1 MNPDMFDNIAKYV
14 PEEHLTEFWRVV
26 SRLRQL
32 RPDDEILNIFQAM
45 GVMTFILRD
54 LPSDLITERKEWKS
68 QLDVF
73 RGEMGQMVE
82 GAAKQALTVTNH
94 AEVLNDAMVKNGLMI
109 RECATLI
116 QQSSQ
121 EAVKQID
128 VDVISDKVS
137 TRIEERIVT
146 RLDGIITRAEHIL
159 DVLEKVASECL
170 RVVKAWKKA
179 TVWPLVGGISAGIL
193 GLCLTLTGLGLK
205 MFYDAD
211 QAALQTKLAEVQGMA
226 ETNKT
231 AFALL
236 AQNQITL
243 EVAGVR
249 DDSGQTLSGQKAL
262 NLTPASDVRLE
273 TAPDQSKRA
282 VIFISNPQTSPGI
295 FPPWHIGP

>member
-1 MNPDMFDNIAKYV
+1 MKPDMFDNIAKYV

-68 QLDVF
+68 QLDAF
-73 RGEMGQMVE
+73 RGEMSQMVE
-82 GAAKQALTVTNH
+82 GAAKQAVTVTNH

-121 EAVKQID
+121 EAVKQIN

-159 DVLEKVASECL
+159 EVLDQVASECL
-170 RVVKAWKKA
+170 RAVKAWKKA
-179 TVWPLVGGISAGIL
+179 TIWPLVGGISAGIL

-205 MFYDAD
+205 MYYDAD

-226 ETNKT
+226 ETNKA

-236 AQNQITL
+236 AQNQIAL

-295 FPPWHIGP
+295 FPPWRVGP

>member
-1 MNPDMFDNIAKYV
+1 MKPDSFDELAKYV
-14 PEEHLTEFWRVV
+14 PEQHLAEFWRMV

-54 LPSDLITERKEWKS
+54 LPSALIAERNGWNA
-68 QLDVF
+68 QLDAF
-73 RGEMGQMVE
+73 RSEMAQMVE
-82 GAAKQALTVTNH
+82 GAAKQAVTVTNH

-137 TRIEERIVT
+137 TRIEERIVA

-159 DVLEKVASECL
+159 DVLDQVATGCL
-170 RVVKAWKKA
+170 RAVKAWKKA
-179 TVWPLVGGISAGIL
+179 TIWPLVGGISAGIL
-193 GLCLTLTGLGLK
+193 GVCLTATGIGLK
-205 MFYDAD
+205 MIYDRD

-226 ETNKT
+226 ETNKA

-249 DDSGQTLSGQKAL
+249 DDSSQKAL
-262 NLTPASDVRLE
+262 KLTPVSDVRLE

-282 VIFISNPQTSPGI
+282 VIFISDPQSSPGI
-295 FPPWHIGP
+295 FPPWRIGP

>member
-1 MNPDMFDNIAKYV
+1 MKSDTFDDLAKYV
-14 PEEHLTEFWRVV
+14 PEEHLTEFWRMV

-54 LPSDLITERKEWKS
+54 LPSALIAERQAWKG
-68 QLDVF
+68 QLDTF
-73 RGEMGQMVE
+73 RGEIGQMTE
-82 GAAKQALTVTNH
+82 GAAKQAVTINNH
-94 AEVLNDAMVKNGLMI
+94 GEVLNEAMVKNGLMI

-116 QQSSQ
+116 QESSQ

-137 TRIEERIVT
+137 TRIEERIVI
-146 RLDGIITRAEHIL
+146 RLDAIITKAEHIREVL
-159 DVLEKVASECL
+159 DQVTTECL
-170 RVVKAWKKA
+170 RAVKAWKKA

-193 GLCLTLTGLGLK
+193 GACLTGTGIGLK
-205 MFYDAD
+205 MIYDAD

-236 AQNQITL
+236 AQNQIAL

-249 DDSGQTLSGQKAL
+249 DDSSQKAL
-262 NLTPASDVRLE
+262 NLTPVSDVRLE

-282 VIFISNPQTSPGI
+282 VIFISDPQNSPGI
-295 FPPWHIGP
+295 LPP

>member
-1 MNPDMFDNIAKYV
+1 MKPDSFDELAKYV
-14 PEEHLTEFWRVV
+14 PEQHLAEFWRMV

-54 LPSDLITERKEWKS
+54 LPSALITERNRWNA
-68 QLDVF
+68 QLDAF
-73 RGEMGQMVE
+73 RSEIGQMVE
-82 GAAKQALTVTNH
+82 GVAKQAVTVTNH

-159 DVLEKVASECL
+159 EVLEKVATECL
-170 RVVKAWKKA
+170 RAVKEWKKA
-179 TVWPLVGGISAGIL
+179 TIRPLVGGISAGIF
-193 GLCLTLTGLGLK
+193 GVCLTGTGIGLK

-226 ETNKT
+226 ETNKA

-236 AQNQITL
+236 AQNQIAL
-243 EVAGVR
+243 EVADVR

-282 VIFISNPQTSPGI
+282 VIFISDPQTSPGI
-295 FPPWHIGP
+295 FLPWRVGP

>member
-1 MNPDMFDNIAKYV
+1 MKPDTFDDLAKYV
-14 PEEHLTEFWRVV
+14 PKEHLTEFWRMV

-54 LPSDLITERKEWKS
+54 LPSDLITERKEWKL
-68 QLDVF
+68 QLDAF

-82 GAAKQALTVTNH
+82 GAAKEALTVTNH

-137 TRIEERIVT
+137 TSIEERIVN
-146 RLDGIITRAEHIL
+146 RLDAIVTKAEHIL
-159 DVLEKVASECL
+159 EVLDQVATECL
-170 RVVKAWKKA
+170 RAVKAWKKA

-193 GLCLTLTGLGLK
+193 GLCFTLTGLGLK
-205 MFYDAD
+205 TFYDTD

-226 ETNKT
+226 ETNKA

-236 AQNQITL
+236 AQNQIAL
-243 EVAGVR
+243 EVTGVR
-249 DDSGQTLSGQKAL
+249 DDSGQTLSGRKAL
-262 NLTPASDVRLE
+262 NLAPASDVRLE

-282 VIFISNPQTSPGI
+282 VIFISDPQSSPGI
-295 FPPWHIGP
+295 FPLWRIGP

>member
-1 MNPDMFDNIAKYV
+1 MKPDSFDELAKYV
-14 PEEHLTEFWRVV
+14 PEPHLAEFWRMV

-54 LPSDLITERKEWKS
+54 LPSALIAERNGWNA
-68 QLDVF
+68 QLDAF
-73 RGEMGQMVE
+73 RSEMGQMVD
-82 GAAKQALTVTNH
+82 GAAKQAVTVTNH

-159 DVLEKVASECL
+159 DLLEKVATECL
-170 RVVKAWKKA
+170 RAVKEWKKA
-179 TVWPLVGGISAGIL
+179 TIRPLVGGISAGIL
-193 GLCLTLTGLGLK
+193 GVCLTVTGIGLK
-205 MFYDAD
+205 MIYDAD
-211 QAALQTKLAEVQGMA
+211 QAALQTKLAQIQGMA
-226 ETNKT
+226 ETNKA
-231 AFALL
+231 AFAVL
-236 AQNQITL
+236 AQNQI
-243 EVAGVR
+243 EVSVTGVIGEP
-249 DDSGQTLSGQKAL
+249 DQKAIT
-262 NLTPASDVRLE
+262 LTPALNARMDTTLN
-273 TAPDQSKRA
+273 QSQQG
-282 VIFISNPQTSPGI
+282 VIFISAPEPITDKFVPWRFNP
-295 FPPWHIGP
+295 

>member
-1 MNPDMFDNIAKYV
+1 MKPDMFDNIAKYV
-14 PEEHLTEFWRVV
+14 PAKHLTEFWRVV

-54 LPSDLITERKEWKS
+54 LPSDLIAERKEWKL
-68 QLDVF
+68 QLDAF
-73 RGEMGQMVE
+73 RGEIGQMVE
-82 GAAKQALTVTNH
+82 GVAKQAVTVTNH

-137 TRIEERIVT
+137 TRIEDRIVNRLDTIISKAERILEV
-146 RLDGIITRAEHIL
+146 LDQ
-159 DVLEKVASECL
+159 VAAECL
-170 RVVKAWKKA
+170 RAVKAWKKA

-205 MFYDAD
+205 TFYDAD
-211 QAALQTKLAEVQGMA
+211 QAALQAKLAEVQGMA
-226 ETNKT
+226 GTNKA

-236 AQNQITL
+236 AQNQIAL

-262 NLTPASDVRLE
+262 NLTPACDVRLE
-273 TAPDQSKRA
+273 TAPDHFKRA
-282 VIFISNPQTSPGI
+282 VIFISDPQAFPGM
-295 FPPWHIGP
+295 FPPWRGGP

>member
-1 MNPDMFDNIAKYV
+1 VKPDTFDDLAKYV
-14 PEEHLTEFWRVV
+14 PEEHLTEFWRMV

-54 LPSDLITERKEWKS
+54 LPSALIAERTGWNT
-68 QLDVF
+68 QLDAF
-73 RGEMGQMVE
+73 RGEISEMVE
-82 GAAKQALTVTNH
+82 SAAKHGVTVMNH
-94 AEVLNDAMVKNGLMI
+94 GEVLNDALVKNGLMI

-128 VDVISDKVS
+128 VDSISDKVS

-146 RLDGIITRAEHIL
+146 RLDGIITRTEHIL
-159 DVLEKVASECL
+159 DVLDQVASECL
-170 RVVKAWKKA
+170 RAVKAWKKA
-179 TVWPLVGGISAGIL
+179 TVWPLVGGISVGIL
-193 GLCLTLTGLGLK
+193 GVCLTGTGIGLK
-205 MFYDAD
+205 MIYDAD
-211 QAALQTKLAEVQGMA
+211 QATLQTKLAEVQGMA
-226 ETNKT
+226 ETNKA

-236 AQNQITL
+236 AQNQIAL
-243 EVAGVR
+243 EVAGVS
-249 DDSGQTLSGQKAL
+249 DASGQTLSGQKAL

-282 VIFISNPQTSPGI
+282 VIFISDPQSSPAI
-295 FPPWHIGP
+295 FPPWRIGP

>member
-1 MNPDMFDNIAKYV
+1 MKPDMFDNIAKYV

-54 LPSDLITERKEWKS
+54 LPSDLIAERKEWKL
-68 QLDVF
+68 QLDAF
-73 RGEMGQMVE
+73 RGEIGQMVE
-82 GAAKQALTVTNH
+82 GVAKQAVTVTNH

-137 TRIEERIVT
+137 TRIEDRIVN
-146 RLDGIITRAEHIL
+146 RLDAIITRAEHIL
-159 DVLEKVASECL
+159 DVLEKVATECL
-170 RVVKAWKKA
+170 RAVKEWKKA

-193 GLCLTLTGLGLK
+193 GMCLTLTGLGLK
-205 MFYDAD
+205 AFYDAD
-211 QAALQTKLAEVQGMA
+211 QAALQVKLVEVQGMA
-226 ETNKT
+226 ETNKA

-236 AQNQITL
+236 AQNQIAL

-273 TAPDQSKRA
+273 TAPDHSKRA
-282 VIFISNPQTSPGI
+282 VIFISDPQTSPGI
-295 FPPWHIGP
+295 FLPWRVGP

>member
-1 MNPDMFDNIAKYV
+1 MFDNIAKYV
-14 PEEHLTEFWRVV
+14 PEEHLPEFWRVV

-54 LPSDLITERKEWKS
+54 LPSALIAEREAWKS
-68 QLDVF
+68 QLDAF
-73 RGEMGQMVE
+73 RSEMSQMVE
-82 GAAKQALTVTNH
+82 GAAKQAITINNH
-94 AEVLNDAMVKNGLMI
+94 GEVLNDAMVKNGLMI

-146 RLDGIITRAEHIL
+146 RLDGIITKAQHIL
-159 DVLEKVASECL
+159 DVLDQVATECL
-170 RVVKAWKKA
+170 RAVKAWKKA
-179 TVWPLVGGISAGIL
+179 TVWPLVGGLSAGIL

-226 ETNKT
+226 ETNKA

-236 AQNQITL
+236 AQNQIAL

-282 VIFISNPQTSPGI
+282 VIFISVPQTSPGTL
-295 FPPWHIGP
+295 PPWRVGP

>member
-1 MNPDMFDNIAKYV
+1 
-14 PEEHLTEFWRVV
+14 
-26 SRLRQL
+26 LRQL

-54 LPSDLITERKEWKS
+54 LPSALIAEREAWKS
-68 QLDVF
+68 QLDAF
-73 RGEMGQMVE
+73 RSEMGQMVE
-82 GAAKQALTVTNH
+82 GAAKQAITINNH
-94 AEVLNDAMVKNGLMI
+94 GEVLNDAMVKNGLMI
-109 RECATLI
+109 RECASLI

-146 RLDGIITRAEHIL
+146 RLDGIITKAQHIL
-159 DVLEKVASECL
+159 DVLDQVATECL
-170 RVVKAWKKA
+170 RAVKAWKKA
-179 TVWPLVGGISAGIL
+179 TVWPLVGGLSAGIL

-226 ETNKT
+226 ETNKA

-236 AQNQITL
+236 AQNQIAL

-282 VIFISNPQTSPGI
+282 VIFISVPQTSPGT
-295 FPPWHIGP
+295 FPPWRVGP

>member
-1 MNPDMFDNIAKYV
+1 MKPDSFDELAKYV
-14 PEEHLTEFWRVV
+14 PEQHLAEFWRMV

-54 LPSDLITERKEWKS
+54 LPSALITERNGWNT
-68 QLDVF
+68 QLDAF
-73 RGEMGQMVE
+73 RSEMGQMVE
-82 GAAKQALTVTNH
+82 GAAKQAVTVTNH
-94 AEVLNDAMVKNGLMI
+94 AETLNDAMVKNGLMI

-116 QQSSQ
+116 QRSSQ

-137 TRIEERIVT
+137 ARIEERIVT

-159 DVLEKVASECL
+159 SILEKIATECL
-170 RVVKAWKKA
+170 RAVKEWKKA
-179 TVWPLVGGISAGIL
+179 TIRPLVGGISAGIL
-193 GLCLTLTGLGLK
+193 GVCLTVTGIGLK
-205 MFYDAD
+205 MIYDAD

-226 ETNKT
+226 ETNKA

-236 AQNQITL
+236 AQNQIAL

-282 VIFISNPQTSPGI
+282 VIFISVPQTSPGI
-295 FPPWHIGP
+295 FPPWHVGP

>member
-1 MNPDMFDNIAKYV
+1 MKPDSFDELAKYV
-14 PEEHLTEFWRVV
+14 PELHLAEFWRMV

-54 LPSDLITERKEWKS
+54 LPSALIAERNGWNA
-68 QLDVF
+68 QLDAF
-73 RGEMGQMVE
+73 RSEMGQMVE
-82 GAAKQALTVTNH
+82 GAVKQAVTVTNH

-159 DVLEKVASECL
+159 DVLEKVATECL
-170 RVVKAWKKA
+170 RAVKEWKKA
-179 TVWPLVGGISAGIL
+179 TIRPLVGGISAGIF
-193 GLCLTLTGLGLK
+193 GVCLTGTGIGLK

-226 ETNKT
+226 ETNKA

-236 AQNQITL
+236 AQNQIAL

-249 DDSGQTLSGQKAL
+249 DNSGQTLSGQKAL
-262 NLTPASDVRLE
+262 NLTPVSDVRLE

-282 VIFISNPQTSPGI
+282 VIFISDPQSSPGI
-295 FPPWHIGP
+295 FSPGRVGP

>member
-54 LPSDLITERKEWKS
+54 LPSDLITERKEWKL
-68 QLDVF
+68 QLDAF
-73 RGEMGQMVE
+73 RGEIGQMVE

-159 DVLEKVASECL
+159 DVLDQVATECL
-170 RVVKAWKKA
+170 RAVKAWKKA

-211 QAALQTKLAEVQGMA
+211 QTALQTKLAEVQGMA

-236 AQNQITL
+236 AQNQIAL

-249 DDSGQTLSGQKAL
+249 DGSGQTLSGQKAL

-282 VIFISNPQTSPGI
+282 VIFISVPQTSPGN
-295 FPPWHIGP
+295 FPPWHVGP

>member
-1 MNPDMFDNIAKYV
+1 MKPDMFDNIAKYV
-14 PEEHLTEFWRVV
+14 PEEHLPEFWRVV

-54 LPSDLITERKEWKS
+54 LPSALIAEREAWKS
-68 QLDVF
+68 QLDAF
-73 RGEMGQMVE
+73 RSEMGQMVE
-82 GAAKQALTVTNH
+82 GAAKQAITINNH
-94 AEVLNDAMVKNGLMI
+94 GEVLNDAMVKNGLMI

-128 VDVISDKVS
+128 VEVISDKVS
-137 TRIEERIVT
+137 TRIEERIVN
-146 RLDGIITRAEHIL
+146 RLDAIVTKAEHIL
-159 DVLEKVASECL
+159 DVLNQVATECL
-170 RVVKAWKKA
+170 RAVKAWKKA

-211 QAALQTKLAEVQGMA
+211 QVALQTKLAEVQGMA
-226 ETNKT
+226 ETNKA

-236 AQNQITL
+236 AKDQIAL
-243 EVAGVR
+243 EVVGVK

-282 VIFISNPQTSPGI
+282 VIFISDPQSSPGI
-295 FPPWHIGP
+295 FPPWRVGP

>member
-1 MNPDMFDNIAKYV
+1 MKPDSFDELAKYV
-14 PEEHLTEFWRVV
+14 PEQHLAEFWRMV

-54 LPSDLITERKEWKS
+54 LPSALIAERNGWNA
-68 QLDVF
+68 QLDAF
-73 RGEMGQMVE
+73 RDEMGQMVE
-82 GAAKQALTVTNH
+82 GAAKQAITVTNH

-128 VDVISDKVS
+128 VDAISDKVS

-146 RLDGIITRAEHIL
+146 RLDGIKTRAEHIL
-159 DVLEKVASECL
+159 DVLEKVATECL
-170 RVVKAWKKA
+170 RAVKAWKKA

-193 GLCLTLTGLGLK
+193 GVCLTGTGLGLK
-205 MFYDAD
+205 MIYDAD

-226 ETNKT
+226 ETNKA
-231 AFALL
+231 AFAVL
-236 AQNQITL
+236 AQNQI
-243 EVAGVR
+243 EVSVTGVIGEP
-249 DDSGQTLSGQKAL
+249 DQKAIT
-262 NLTPASDVRLE
+262 LTPALNARMDTTS
-273 TAPDQSKRA
+273 TQSQQG
-282 VIFISNPQTSPGI
+282 VIFISAPEPITDKFVPWRFNP
-295 FPPWHIGP
+295 

>member
-1 MNPDMFDNIAKYV
+1 MKPDTFDELAKYV
-14 PEEHLTEFWRVV
+14 PEEHLTEFWRMV

-54 LPSDLITERKEWKS
+54 LPSALIAERNGWNA
-68 QLDVF
+68 QLDAF
-73 RGEMGQMVE
+73 RSEMGQMVE
-82 GAAKQALTVTNH
+82 GAAEQAVTVTNH

-159 DVLEKVASECL
+159 EVLDQVASECL
-170 RVVKAWKKA
+170 RAVKAWKKA

-193 GLCLTLTGLGLK
+193 GLCLTFTGLGLK

-211 QAALQTKLAEVQGMA
+211 QAALQTKLADVQGMA
-226 ETNKT
+226 ETNKA

-236 AQNQITL
+236 AQNQIAL

-249 DDSGQTLSGQKAL
+249 GDSGETLSGQKAL

-282 VIFISNPQTSPGI
+282 VIFISDPQTSPGI
-295 FPPWHIGP
+295 FPAWRVGP

>member
-1 MNPDMFDNIAKYV
+1 MKPDAFDDLAKYV
-14 PEEHLTEFWRVV
+14 PEERLADFWRMV

-54 LPSDLITERKEWKS
+54 LPSDLITERKEWKT
-68 QLDVF
+68 QFDAF

-82 GAAKQALTVTNH
+82 GVAKEAVTVTNH

-137 TRIEERIVT
+137 ARIEDRIVT

-159 DVLEKVASECL
+159 DVLEKVATECL
-170 RVVKAWKKA
+170 RAVIEWKKA
-179 TVWPLVGGISAGIL
+179 TIRPLVGGISAGIL
-193 GLCLTLTGLGLK
+193 GVCLTGTGIGLK
-205 MFYDAD
+205 MIYDAD

-226 ETNKT
+226 ETNKA
-231 AFALL
+231 AFAVL
-236 AQNQITL
+236 AQNQIQVSVT
-243 EVAGVR
+243 GVIGE
-249 DDSGQTLSGQKAL
+249 SNQKAIT
-262 NLTPASDVRLE
+262 LTPALNARMDTTSN
-273 TAPDQSKRA
+273 QSQQG
-282 VIFISNPQTSPGI
+282 VIFISAPQPITDKFVPWRFNP
-295 FPPWHIGP
+295 

>member
-1 MNPDMFDNIAKYV
+1 
-14 PEEHLTEFWRVV
+14 
-26 SRLRQL
+26 
-32 RPDDEILNIFQAM
+32 
-45 GVMTFILRD
+45 MTFILRD
-54 LPSDLITERKEWKS
+54 LPSDLITERKEWKL
-68 QLDVF
+68 QLDAF

-82 GAAKQALTVTNH
+82 GAAKQAVTVTNH

-128 VDVISDKVS
+128 VDVVSDKVS

-159 DVLEKVASECL
+159 DVLDQVATECL
-170 RVVKAWKKA
+170 RAVKAWKKA
-179 TVWPLVGGISAGIL
+179 TVWPLVGGISAAIL

-226 ETNKT
+226 DTNKA

-236 AQNQITL
+236 AQNQIAL

-282 VIFISNPQTSPGI
+282 VIFISVPQTSPGI
-295 FPPWHIGP
+295 FPPWHVGP

>member
-1 MNPDMFDNIAKYV
+1 MKPDTFDDLAKYV
-14 PEEHLTEFWRVV
+14 PEEHLTEFWRMV

-54 LPSDLITERKEWKS
+54 LPSALIAERNDWNT
-68 QLDVF
+68 QLDAF
-73 RGEMGQMVE
+73 RGEISQMVE
-82 GAAKQALTVTNH
+82 SAAKHGVTVINH
-94 AEVLNDAMVKNGLMI
+94 GEVLNDAMVKNGLMI

-137 TRIEERIVT
+137 TRIEERIVN
-146 RLDGIITRAEHIL
+146 RLDAIATKAEHIL
-159 DVLEKVASECL
+159 DVLDQVATECL
-170 RVVKAWKKA
+170 RAVKAWEKT

-193 GLCLTLTGLGLK
+193 GVCLTGTGIGLK
-205 MFYDAD
+205 MIYDAD
-211 QAALQTKLAEVQGMA
+211 QVALQTKLAEVQGMA
-226 ETNKT
+226 ETNKA

-236 AQNQITL
+236 AQNQIAL

-282 VIFISNPQTSPGI
+282 VIFISVPQTSPGI
-295 FPPWHIGP
+295 FPPWRVGP

>member
-1 MNPDMFDNIAKYV
+1 MKQDTFDELAKYV
-14 PEEHLTEFWRVV
+14 PEQHLAEFWRMV

-54 LPSDLITERKEWKS
+54 LPSALIAERNGWNA
-68 QLDVF
+68 QLDAF

-82 GAAKQALTVTNH
+82 GVAKQAVTVTNH

-137 TRIEERIVT
+137 TRIEDRIVT

-159 DVLEKVASECL
+159 DVLEQVATECL
-170 RVVKAWKKA
+170 RAVREWKK
-179 TVWPLVGGISAGIL
+179 TTIRPLVCGISAGIL
-193 GLCLTLTGLGLK
+193 GVCLTVAGIGLK
-205 MFYDAD
+205 MIYDAD
-211 QAALQTKLAEVQGMA
+211 QAALQTQLAQIQGMA
-226 ETNKT
+226 ETNKA
-231 AFALL
+231 AFAVL
-236 AQNQITL
+236 AQNQI
-243 EVAGVR
+243 EVSVTGVI
-249 DDSGQTLSGQKAL
+249 GQPDQKAIT
-262 NLTPASDVRLE
+262 LTPALNARMDTTSN
-273 TAPDQSKRA
+273 QSKQG
-282 VIFISNPQTSPGI
+282 VIFISAPEPITDKFVPWRFNP
-295 FPPWHIGP
+295 